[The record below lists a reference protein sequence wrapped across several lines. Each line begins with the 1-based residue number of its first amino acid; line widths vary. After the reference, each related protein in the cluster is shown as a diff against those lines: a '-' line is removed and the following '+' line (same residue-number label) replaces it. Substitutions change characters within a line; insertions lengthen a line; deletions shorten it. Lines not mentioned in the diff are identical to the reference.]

1 MTAMTIAPPVTH
13 RGSNRILANAKLVV
27 ANPWTTLTLPAIILG
42 IIFASNWAIWWLIYT
57 NAGAEVMAEAS
68 QGMAWS
74 GASFYLFVYM
84 MVVAI
89 QAVNASFPLA
99 LGWGSTR
106 RDFTLGAGVVWI
118 GLTLIW
124 ATVFTVLSIIE
135 EATNGWGL
143 GGVMFTAIYFGDGP
157 WYSRFLVCVA
167 LLLFFFSVGSGL
179 EPGVFSQVQPN
190 PTEENVE
197 AGVEALRAG
206 KHDGVVAFG
215 GGSALAAA
223 YVRWKAN
230 GLYIFFVALGL
241 VLLGGAALLT
251 FTNSWAAF
259 WSVIGGLGVTGLV
272 AWSVPVSVFAAVLGW
287 LLLRRATPRS

>member
-167 LLLFFFSVGSGL
+167 LLLFFFSVGS
-179 EPGVFSQVQPN
+179 
-190 PTEENVE
+190 
-197 AGVEALRAG
+197 
-206 KHDGVVAFG
+206 
-215 GGSALAAA
+215 ALAAA

-272 AWSVPVSVFAAVLGW
+272 AWSVPVSVFAAILGW